1 MLHFAHTYQ
10 PISQPSSL
18 YFNMETPS
26 TSKIK
31 YDVHLD
37 KVPRKRRPRSK
48 PVLLNVIRNA
58 GGGKNAF
65 GELKSVCFDL
75 LPLIASDT
83 TTYLISTNFGVVISE
98 KFITC
103 LKIWT
108 LDCSESIIMAA
119 CWELRMPQ
127 IHPRFVFFIPCDN
140 NIFRSASTELL
151 PMSRSTHSR
160 WLRDRI
166 ES

>member
-1 MLHFAHTYQ
+1 
-10 PISQPSSL
+10 
-18 YFNMETPS
+18 MEAPS
-26 TSKIK
+26 TSKGK
-31 YDVHLD
+31 YDVHLE
-37 KVPRKRRPRSK
+37 KVPRKRRPRPK

-65 GELKSVCFDL
+65 RELKSVCFDP

-83 TTYLISTNFGVVISE
+83 TTYLISTNFGVVIS
-98 KFITC
+98 KKSITR

-108 LDCSESIIMAA
+108 LDCSESIIMVA
-119 CWELRMPQ
+119 CWELRMLQ
-127 IHPRFVFFIPCDN
+127 IHPRFVFFIPFDKDH
-140 NIFRSASTELL
+140 FRSVSTGLL

-166 ES
+166 GS